1 MFDYTKRE
9 RNKKNNI
16 MAHQSLSY
24 IEAKRNLNKSFVNN
38 APVPN
43 NKNFPSLRK
52 PESESISQLINK
64 PFTQVI
70 KNKAATQIDANLTKT
85 NELIDQLNQVLGNAP
100 DSHTLVNRVLNT
112 IRLRMNNHK
121 PKSSQHE

>member
-1 MFDYTKRE
+1 
-9 RNKKNNI
+9 